1 MQLKVFGILNQSLKF
16 TTLIERVPE
25 THGCLLSLPL
35 SLIFNFYILCYG
47 MFFFY
52 MLSNDLYVFIC
63 SFFCLGISA

>member
-16 TTLIERVPE
+16 TTLIEQVPE

-47 MFFFY
+47 IFFC
-52 MLSNDLYVFIC
+52 MLSNNLYVFIC

>member
-25 THGCLLSLPL
+25 TLGCLLSLPL

-47 MFFFY
+47 MLFF
-52 MLSNDLYVFIC
+52 LHVKQ
-63 SFFCLGISA
+63 

>member
-25 THGCLLSLPL
+25 IHGCLLSLPL

-63 SFFCLGISA
+63 FFSALE

>member
-52 MLSNDLYVFIC
+52 MLSNDLYVLIC

>member
-25 THGCLLSLPL
+25 IHGCLLSLPL

-47 MFFFY
+47 MFF
-52 MLSNDLYVFIC
+52 LHVKQ
-63 SFFCLGISA
+63 

>member
-35 SLIFNFYILCYG
+35 SLIFNFYSLCYG
-47 MFFFY
+47 MFFF
-52 MLSNDLYVFIC
+52 LHVKQ
-63 SFFCLGISA
+63 